1 MVADIAGYRY
11 ADLLKSRIISSRSDL
26 FRKQRDLGFP
36 KAVKIGDRS
45 AWWPADEVRAWLQGR
60 IALRDGGRKLFRAA
74 QSPCRGTEE
83 FTAGSGG
90 GGVEHNMRRR
100 GQEFAIIGDSIEDC
114 NTGRVVG
121 KLTLGLPLSY

>member
-60 IALRDGGRKLFRAA
+60 IALRDGVPKRNFELPRSPPAAARKSLRPVAA
-74 QSPCRGTEE
+74 AAE
-83 FTAGSGG
+83 
-90 GGVEHNMRRR
+90 
-100 GQEFAIIGDSIEDC
+100 
-114 NTGRVVG
+114 
-121 KLTLGLPLSY
+121 